1 MKLVELTAIEN
12 YNYQAF
18 RLEGFHRHQDCF
30 RSKPSD
36 QIKGSFPTI
45 GTPDNFTLGFLTAT
59 NELAGVVSFERE
71 GQTRQK
77 LRHKGLIFGMYVAEE
92 YGRQHLGR
100 RLLEETIRRVRL
112 LPDIE
117 QINLTVIATNQRARH
132 LYEKVGFRSFAYEKN
147 ALKDGNTYYDEEQ
160 MVLFLRSTGNS

>member
-1 MKLVELTAIEN
+1 
-12 YNYQAF
+12 
-18 RLEGFHRHQDCF
+18 
-30 RSKPSD
+30 
-36 QIKGSFPTI
+36 
-45 GTPDNFTLGFLTAT
+45 
-59 NELAGVVSFERE
+59 
-71 GQTRQK
+71 
-77 LRHKGLIFGMYVAEE
+77 MYVAEE